1 MYLSKRKE
9 IYYLYYQQLNGKMTC
24 ISTKTKY
31 KSDALKFLSSFEAT
45 KREEKQIVI
54 LFKDL
59 IFKFLKHSESIHKWN
74 HSKTLRVTLNQASKY
89 FGNPPID
96 SFTVMNLQEYI
107 DYRMSKVSAYAV
119 RRDFA
124 TFSNIFNY
132 AIIHKYLTSNPIKDL
147 RKPKVPEKQ
156 PLYFSNLEF
165 NQFLLSIDN
174 DDFRDLVMLAVNT
187 GLRQMELLTLT
198 KEQIDV
204 IRGTITLDNRTHVTK
219 SRKIR
224 VIPLNE
230 RAKDILNTRID
241 NNETIS

>member
-9 IYYLYYQQLNGKMTC
+9 IYYIYCQQQNDKMTC
-24 ISTKTKY
+24 VSSKTKY
-31 KSDALKFLSSFEAT
+31 KSEALKFLSTFEVEQKKKQT
-45 KREEKQIVI
+45 EKI
-54 LFKDL
+54 LFDDL

-89 FGNPPID
+89 FGNVSID
-96 SFTVMNLQEYI
+96 SFTVMNLQVYF

-124 TFSNIFNY
+124 TFSIIFNF
-132 AIIHKYLTSNPIKDL
+132 AIIHKHINYNPIREL
-147 RKPKVPEKQ
+147 RKSKVPEKQ

-187 GLRQMELLTLT
+187 GLRQIELLPSL
-198 KEQIDV
+198 
-204 IRGTITLDNRTHVTK
+204 
-219 SRKIR
+219 
-224 VIPLNE
+224 
-230 RAKDILNTRID
+230 AKKLI
-241 NNETIS
+241 